1 MPKSLELEVEDHG
14 SGFVAQSAKQGIG
27 LVAMRERA
35 ELLGGAIEFSRP
47 APSGTLVRLT
57 VPREK
62 MGEKSGENLE
72 SHAG

>member
-1 MPKSLELEVEDHG
+1 MEDHG

-35 ELLGGAIEFSRP
+35 ELLGGTIEFSRP
-47 APSGTLVRLT
+47 VPSGTLVRLT

-62 MGEKSGENLE
+62 MGEKLGEKQE